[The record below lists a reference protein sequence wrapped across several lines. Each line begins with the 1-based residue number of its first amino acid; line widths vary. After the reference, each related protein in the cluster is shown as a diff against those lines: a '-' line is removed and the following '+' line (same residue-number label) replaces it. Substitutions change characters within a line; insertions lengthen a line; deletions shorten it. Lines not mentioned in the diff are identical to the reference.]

1 MFKFYHGADGLIRNE
16 DDQQAVNPRKVD
28 TVYNVDLFHPEVIHL
43 EEESVIDKLYHFQ
56 IHSLPKPDWVL
67 SMS

>member
-56 IHSLPKPDWVL
+56 I
-67 SMS
+67 